1 MDHVTIKVHN
11 RLNMEKPQSRKMVQM
26 NQGGIIVHN
35 KSLMDATYYVGDRE
49 MQRTPHYAKT
59 W

>member
-1 MDHVTIKVHN
+1 
-11 RLNMEKPQSRKMVQM
+11 MEKPQSRKMVQM